1 MFEGCSSLTDVNFEN
16 CTFSTNQGINM
27 TQMFANCTSLKTINF
42 NNVQI
47 PNKAYVSNMQA
58 CFNNDVALEEVRIP
72 FIMSSST
79 GNCANAFA
87 GCKNLKKIIFEI
99 FNLSGSNGSSSVFN
113 ACDNLQHVVLNT
125 ATKIATNK
133 MISWLPDR
141 KNKETGIFEYT
152 LKDTDTSTVVDLT
165 TLGNKNWRVKKG
177 FVIMM
182 DLKGFSV
189 FVKKM
194 KELITE
200 TTFLK
205 KADEPHRHQDY
216 LDYITNTTNHLN
228 EIEEFYTPLKTVA
241 MNFDNSINQNINI
254 TMRTNSNINLNHLVN
269 NTIEPESISDFKVSN
284 IDNTFIIY
292 DSDKKI
298 IKTKSIK
305 GISQFNIEIDNNIY
319 TIQLYIE

>member
-1 MFEGCSSLTDVNFEN
+1 
-16 CTFSTNQGINM
+16 
-27 TQMFANCTSLKTINF
+27 
-42 NNVQI
+42 
-47 PNKAYVSNMQA
+47 
-58 CFNNDVALEEVRIP
+58 
-72 FIMSSST
+72 MSSST